1 MSSLSPE
8 AWEDL
13 INRFE
18 TDDALFQKF
27 NRSVKAIDP
36 SITQADFTRYKILC
50 VGIYQRVLRT
60 ISALGSVKKRYC
72 VS

>member
-27 NRSVKAIDP
+27 NRSVKATDI
-36 SITQADFTRYKILC
+36 SIPTQAGLI
-50 VGIYQRVLRT
+50 
-60 ISALGSVKKRYC
+60 
-72 VS
+72 